1 MEYRIGDLDGE
12 WGYGG
17 TRWDMAWKMQDAL
30 LPQQGERAVV
40 SDRIQNWQSQEVFR
54 KSFNL
59 RNAWCLLKRAYPLVN
74 QQFAI
79 EMAIVI

>member
-40 SDRIQNWQSQEVFR
+40 SDRIQNWQSQEGFQKVVQLKKRLVSFE
-54 KSFNL
+54 KSL
-59 RNAWCLLKRAYPLVN
+59 PSGKPTVCY
-74 QQFAI
+74 
-79 EMAIVI
+79 

>member
-1 MEYRIGDLDGE
+1 MGNGDMVAQ
-12 WGYGG
+12 
-17 TRWDMAWKMQDAL
+17 MAWKMQDAWL
-30 LPQQGERAVV
+30 SLQGERAVV
-40 SDRIQNWQSQEVFR
+40 SDRIQDWQSQEVFR

-79 EMAIVI
+79 EMAIVV